1 LVVSTSSVD
10 VGGSTDGGG
19 PTDVAWRRVLPP
31 VAVVVVLLSAF
42 SNGYGFERD
51 ELYFSMLEPAWGYVD
66 QPPLVPV
73 VSHAL
78 IGLVGGS
85 PWLLRVPATLCAA
98 ALVLLTALLTREV
111 GGGPKAQTWAAW
123 GIATTGAVM
132 VFGHVLLTSTPD
144 LVFWPAVILCVVR
157 AERRDQPRWWLV
169 AGAAAGAATYNKLL
183 MGVLVVA
190 IALGLALAGPRRRL
204 RSPNVWGGAVI
215 ALVLALPNLAYQ
227 VSHGWPE
234 LDMGRALSAHNAGDV
249 RVTMWEYLVL
259 LLGPPMVVIWVAGL
273 RALWRDPRLRFLVV
287 VFAVV
292 VVFTFVSGTQAYY
305 PMFFLPVPFAAGIVA
320 MERHLARVWGVLFA
334 INGLVAVVLGLPVVP
349 LASVGSTPVADVNQT
364 VADSVGWPEYAH
376 QVGAVYG
383 ALPDRR
389 TAVVYASNYGEAG
402 AVHRYLPGVPVFS
415 AQNGLYDQAR
425 PPADAATVVVVG
437 GQWGQLH
444 RLFGTCRLSTRLD
457 NHLGVDNEER
467 GEPIGV
473 CRDPRLS
480 WAVMWP
486 RLRHLD

>member
-1 LVVSTSSVD
+1 
-10 VGGSTDGGG
+10 
-19 PTDVAWRRVLPP
+19 
-31 VAVVVVLLSAF
+31 
-42 SNGYGFERD
+42 
-51 ELYFSMLEPAWGYVD
+51 
-66 QPPLVPV
+66 
-73 VSHAL
+73 
-78 IGLVGGS
+78 
-85 PWLLRVPATLCAA
+85 
-98 ALVLLTALLTREV
+98 
-111 GGGPKAQTWAAW
+111 
-123 GIATTGAVM
+123 
-132 VFGHVLLTSTPD
+132 
-144 LVFWPAVILCVVR
+144 
-157 AERRDQPRWWLV
+157 
-169 AGAAAGAATYNKLL
+169 
-183 MGVLVVA
+183 
-190 IALGLALAGPRRRL
+190 
-204 RSPNVWGGAVI
+204 
-215 ALVLALPNLAYQ
+215 
-227 VSHGWPE
+227 
-234 LDMGRALSAHNAGDV
+234 V

-334 INGLVAVVLGLPVVP
+334 INGLVAGVLGLPVVP

-376 QVGAVYG
+376 QVGAVYD

-457 NHLGVDNEER
+457 NHRDVPTDGMGCRRALPSAPSPTRILERTKVPLRSYQRVSRVSPGLAILGEVDASHVER
-467 GEPIGV
+467 PP
-473 CRDPRLS
+473 PRCPTS
-480 WAVMWP
+480 YGAMTGHVVA
-486 RLRHLD
+486 